1 MNIVSAVIIVF
12 FAVAG
17 LIAVFREI
25 SLRLFTCREE
35 CTVMYITNINANDDN
50 IEFVLRSAL
59 AKRRWSADKN
69 AVYTICLNCR
79 LNENTRKICERICR
93 EYGFSRLMTKDEFLK
108 SLD

>member
-1 MNIVSAVIIVF
+1 MNIISAVFIVF
-12 FAVAG
+12 FAVVG

-35 CTVMYITNINANDDN
+35 CTVMYITNISANDDN

-69 AVYTICLNCR
+69 SVFTVCLNCE
-79 LNENTRKICERICR
+79 LNENTRRICERVCR
-93 EYGFSRLMTKDEFLK
+93 EYGFTRLITRDEFLK